1 MRGRVSRRK
10 TKDLDGLG
18 RIVFPAQNRPRTR
31 SAALILSPRDVAG
44 PRRIPHNDVKCD
56 KEAALMNRFGFDD
69 ALWEAAKDEG
79 KAILSGYARREKTV
93 PYSEFV
99 REIHLPRASLASA
112 SA

>member
-1 MRGRVSRRK
+1 
-10 TKDLDGLG
+10 
-18 RIVFPAQNRPRTR
+18 
-31 SAALILSPRDVAG
+31 
-44 PRRIPHNDVKCD
+44 
-56 KEAALMNRFGFDD
+56 MNRFGFDD